1 MIYRK
6 ANISEIEQLS
16 ELRKQQLID
25 EGIEPNI
32 DIDEELK
39 VFFHNKLNDGSLIQW
54 VVEDHDE
61 IIATAAI
68 VFYEFPPTYTN
79 KSGKKGYVTNVYT
92 KDNYRGRGI
101 ATTLLNKLVEESK
114 MAGVMKLWLGASKLG
129 RPVYKRFGFKE
140 NDSWLELNL

>member
-1 MIYRK
+1 MLYRK

-16 ELRKQQLID
+16 ELRKKQLAD
-25 EGIEPNI
+25 EGIEPTI

-39 VFFHNKLNDGSLIQW
+39 TFFYNKLSDGTLIQW
-54 VVEDHDE
+54 VVEGNGE

-79 KSGKKGYVTNVYT
+79 KNGKKGYVTNVYT
-92 KDNYRGRGI
+92 KDNYRGKGI
-101 ATTLLNKLVEESK
+101 ATTLLDKLVEEAK
-114 MAGVMKLWLGASKLG
+114 IAGVTKLWLGASKLG